1 MLKVVNQFHIGKETS
16 SIVSQSDAGLAA
28 TRRRPLLALDWE
40 GGILERNVATEAT
53 MSPRTGCQEIPWHG
67 RAGAAVT
74 AAVRRWMEPMDR
86 VSPPVPC
93 IFERGA
99 LSWIVV

>member
-28 TRRRPLLALDWE
+28 TGRRPLLALHWE
-40 GGILERNVATEAT
+40 AGILERNVATEAT

-74 AAVRRWMEPMDR
+74 AAVRRWMEPMDC

-93 IFERGA
+93 ILERGA
-99 LSWIVV
+99 LS